1 MFACTQRWYR
11 ERKWEQSVTH
21 VHTLFHSC
29 TLTHAR
35 TKSKG
40 EGDFIE
46 ENTNAKRRLFSF
58 VHACACVCE
67 IERERESLVVTSHH
81 LLARQIFLNQTF
93 ATEQTSKKK
102 RLWRKLLSPTVRC
115 ERERANN
122 RSRTG
127 IIISRQ
133 CLRGDQWFPMFVPSR
148 ANRLLRWKKISLT
161 WDLTQ
166 TGAPILFHPPRGLF
180 LFLRSHLWNISNYFL
195 SLSLSLSFFLSS
207 PLIIFLAFQ
216 LFFLSRNRKCWD
228 RSEKG
233 RKEKQAEPCFQLTRR
248 WLMDR
253 P

>member
-1 MFACTQRWYR
+1 MPNDGF
-11 ERKWEQSVTH
+11 
-21 VHTLFHSC
+21 F
-29 TLTHAR
+29 
-35 TKSKG
+35 
-40 EGDFIE
+40 
-46 ENTNAKRRLFSF
+46 RLYMR
-58 VHACACVCE
+58 VCVCVRVC
-67 IERERESLVVTSHH
+67 ERERESLVVTSHH

-102 RLWRKLLSPTVRC
+102 RLWPKLFSPTVRC

-148 ANRLLRWKKISLT
+148 ANRLLRWNKISLT

-166 TGAPILFHPPRGLF
+166 TGAPIFFHPPRGLF
-180 LFLRSHLWNISNYFL
+180 LFLRSHLWNISNFFIP
-195 SLSLSLSFFLSS
+195 SLSLSFFLFA
-207 PLIIFLAFQ
+207 PFIIFLAFQ

-233 RKEKQAEPCFQLTRR
+233 RKEK
-248 WLMDR
+248 
-253 P
+253 